1 VSGARTRRPGAR
13 PGVAL
18 AIMLGAQLMV
28 ILDSTIIRANYGL
41 LNNVLVGAS

>member
-1 VSGARTRRPGAR
+1 VDEPRK

-18 AIMLGAQLMV
+18 VIMLAAQLMI